1 MRSLIK
7 RLFRVLARALFRVRV
22 GGSSE
27 GLDAHARLLVI
38 ANHESF
44 LDGLLLGYS
53 CRLTL
58 FLSCIPALCATSFS
72 PLLGIGR
79 LSCRRPD
86 ESDGHEEGDPPD

>member
-44 LDGLLLGYS
+44 LDGLLLG
-53 CRLTL
+53 L
-58 FLSCIPALCATSFS
+58 FL
-72 PLLGIGR
+72 PLDPVFVVHTGVVRNLFFASAWHWSTI
-79 LSCRRPD
+79 LPSTRRVRWP
-86 ESDGHEEGDPPD
+86 